1 MKSGSMF
8 GDIGYTEKR
17 EAFVR
22 ELVARIGILLGLSQI
37 VLFFQKNC
45 LELYVLSKAVCY
57 VVNSETMH
65 LA

>member
-1 MKSGSMF
+1 MKSGSVF
-8 GDIGYTEKR
+8 REIGYTEKR

-22 ELVARIGILLGLSQI
+22 QLVARIGIGPGHSQT

-45 LELYVLSKAVCY
+45 LGLYVLSKAVCY

-65 LA
+65 LV